1 MKRFLAISVIWI
13 IWIVGLC
20 LLLNAAWA
28 QTNTNASTIVTTSG
42 ALTITPAPVVQ
53 RVTDWLAV
61 AKDWAS
67 GALVI
72 ITALLGWLANLNK
85 NKATESGTIASVL
98 IQEIQKL
105 NSKQVK
111 DSVATAARDAGVGD
125 ALHAKVKEET
135 PSANPLPTVP
145 FVEPAKPVE
154 TKP

>member
-1 MKRFLAISVIWI
+1 MAMFV
-13 IWIVGLC
+13 
-20 LLLNAAWA
+20 LLFFAFSAEA
-28 QTNTNASTIVTTSG
+28 QTTSG
-42 ALTITPAPVVQ
+42 VTLTADRTYSVGTLTNAPVVVVPVAQ
-53 RVTDWLAV
+53 RAETWLTT